1 MRRAIAAHVRDFA
14 AIIGMVALAVG
25 IGGYILSN
33 QRLRFPLIE
42 DKPVEVWVE
51 AQNARG
57 VTPGQGQTV
66 RVAGTRVGDV
76 GEVKLVDG
84 KALIR
89 MDLDTEYHDLV
100 REDATILL
108 RPRTGLKD
116 MFLALDP
123 GSPSSPAVEEGG
135 TISSAN
141 TQPDVN
147 ADEILAGLDSDTRSY
162 LKLLING
169 AGKGLEGRS
178 DDLRQVFA
186 RLGPIHRDLDVLNS
200 EVVKRRRNL
209 ARLINNYGSS
219 ISRLGKEDES
229 LTALVRDS
237 DRVFD
242 RLAREDS
249 RISQAVS
256 RLPSALGQTAR
267 TLRKVNTLG
276 QVARPAFR
284 ALRPAVA
291 QIDDANREL
300 RPLAEKGEPILRKSV
315 RPLVRRARPYIR
327 NLQPAARDLGTA
339 SPDLRESFFELNR
352 FFNIAAYNPNGAE
365 GLSGSFQQDLNRDEG
380 LLFWLGWVAHNTNSM
395 FSTSDAS
402 GPYRRFIILATCT
415 TYQQLL
421 LDNGAAAP
429 LVEDALGVKDLLADT
444 NLCPPG

>member
-1 MRRAIAAHVRDFA
+1 MRRAIGAHIRDFA
-14 AIIGMVALAVG
+14 AILGMVALAIG

-42 DKPVEVWVE
+42 EQPFQVWVE
-51 AQNARG
+51 VENARG

-76 GEVKLVDG
+76 GEVKLEEG

-89 MDLDTEYHDLV
+89 MDLEQKYDHLV
-100 REDATILL
+100 RGDATVLL

-123 GSPSSPAVEEGG
+123 GSRTSPAVREKGVV
-135 TISSAN
+135 SSAN

-147 ADEILAGLDSDTRSY
+147 ADEILAGMDTDTRSY
-162 LKLLING
+162 LRLLING
-169 AGKGLEGRS
+169 AGKGLKGRS

-209 ARLINNYGSS
+209 ARLINNYGSTV
-219 ISRLGKEDES
+219 SRLGKEDEALTS
-229 LTALVRDS
+229 LVSSS

-242 RLAREDS
+242 RLAREDARLS
-249 RISQAVS
+249 LAVQ
-256 RLPSALGQTAR
+256 RLPSALGQTAA

-276 QVARPAFR
+276 QVAEPAFR
-284 ALRPAVA
+284 ALRPAVRR
-291 QIDDANREL
+291 IDNANREL
-300 RPLAEKGEPILRKSV
+300 RPLAESAEPILRESV

-327 NLQPAARDLGTA
+327 DLQPAARNLGTA
-339 SPDLRESFFELNR
+339 SPDLRESFFGLNR
-352 FFNIAAYNPNGAE
+352 LFNMGAYNPKGAE
-365 GLSGSFQQDLNRDEG
+365 GLSGNQQQDLERDEG
-380 LLFWLGWVAHNTNSM
+380 LLFWLGWVGHNTTSM
-395 FSTSDAS
+395 FQTSDAS

-429 LVEDALGVKDLLADT
+429 LIEDALGLKDLLADT
-444 NLCPPG
+444 GLCPT

>member
-1 MRRAIAAHVRDFA
+1 MRRAITSHLRDFA
-14 AIIGMVALAVG
+14 AIIGMVALAIG

-42 DKPVEVWVE
+42 EKPFQVWVE
-51 AQNARG
+51 AENARG

-76 GEVKLVDG
+76 GEVKLVEG

-89 MDLDTEYHDLV
+89 MDLEQKYDDLV
-100 REDATILL
+100 RQDATILL

-123 GSPSSPAVEEGG
+123 GTPTAPAVKEGE
-135 TISSAN
+135 TVSSAN

-147 ADEILAGLDSDTRSY
+147 ADEILAGLDTDTRSY

-169 AGKGLEGRS
+169 AGKGLDGRS

-186 RLGPIHRDLDVLNS
+186 RLGPIHRDLDELNS

-209 ARLINNYGSS
+209 ARLITNYGSTV
-219 ISRLGKEDES
+219 SRLGKEDDALS
-229 LTALVRDS
+229 SLVRDS
-237 DRVFD
+237 DRVFG
-242 RLAREDS
+242 RLAQEDAQ
-249 RISQAVS
+249 ISAAVA
-256 RLPSALGQTAR
+256 RLPGALDQTQR

-276 QVARPAFR
+276 QVAGPAFR
-284 ALRPAVA
+284 ALRPAVSR
-291 QIDDANREL
+291 IDDANREL
-300 RPLAEKGEPILRKSV
+300 RPLAEKAEPILRKSV

-327 NLQPAARDLGTA
+327 NLQPAARNLGTA

-365 GLSGSFQQDLNRDEG
+365 GLSGNFQQDLNRQEG

-429 LVEDALGVKDLLADT
+429 LVEDALGLKDLLADT
-444 NLCPPG
+444 GLCPT

>member
-1 MRRAIAAHVRDFA
+1 VKRAITAHVRDFA

-25 IGGYILSN
+25 VGGYILSN

-42 DKPVEVWVE
+42 EKPFPVWVE
-51 AQNARG
+51 VENARG

-76 GEVKLVDG
+76 GEVKLRDG

-89 MDLDTEYHDLV
+89 MDLKQKYDELV

-123 GSPSSPAVEEGG
+123 GSTTAPAVKQGA
-135 TISSAN
+135 TVSSAN

-169 AGKGLEGRS
+169 AGKGLDGRS

-186 RLGPIHRDLDVLNS
+186 RLGPIHRDLDELNS

-209 ARLINNYGSS
+209 ARLINNYGSTV
-219 ISRLGKEDES
+219 SRLGKEDKALTS
-229 LTALVRDS
+229 LVSSS
-237 DRVFD
+237 DKVFN
-242 RLAREDS
+242 RLAQEDS
-249 RISQAVS
+249 RISLAVE
-256 RLPSALGQTAR
+256 RLPSALGQAAR

-276 QVARPAFR
+276 QVAKPAFR
-284 ALRPAVA
+284 ALRPAVRR
-291 QIDDANREL
+291 IDSANREL
-300 RPLAEKGEPILRKSV
+300 LPLAKTAEPILRKSV

-327 NLQPAARDLGTA
+327 NLQPAARNLGTA

-352 FFNIAAYNPNGAE
+352 FFNIAGYNPKGSE
-365 GLSGSFQQDLNRDEG
+365 GLSGNLNEDLQRDEG
-380 LLFWLGWVAHNTNSM
+380 LLFWLGWVGHNTTSM
-395 FSTSDAS
+395 FQTSDAS
-402 GPYRRFIILATCT
+402 GPFRRFIILATCT

-421 LDNGAAAP
+421 LENGAAAP

-444 NLCPPG
+444 GLCPP